1 MENRRPGRRSCKET
15 GSGWKIGGLQGVVA
29 KKLDLDGEIGG
40 PEGVIAE
47 KLGLD
52 GK

>member
-1 MENRRPGRRSCKET
+1 MENRRPPRRSCKET
-15 GSGWKIGGLQGVVA
+15 RSGSEIRGL
-29 KKLDLDGEIGG
+29 
-40 PEGVIAE
+40 EGVIAE

>member
-1 MENRRPGRRSCKET
+1 MENRTANTRPNSRSYKENR
-15 GSGWKIGGLQGVVA
+15 SRWKIGGL
-29 KKLDLDGEIGG
+29 
-40 PEGVIAE
+40 EGVIAE

>member
-1 MENRRPGRRSCKET
+1 MANTRPNSRSYKENR
-15 GSGWKIGGLQGVVA
+15 SGWKIEGL
-29 KKLDLDGEIGG
+29 
-40 PEGVIAE
+40 EGVIAE